1 MASPDIK
8 LLIGAK
14 GGASPS
20 GASAVEIRQAL
31 QAALSGKNGV
41 KVNVRFT
48 LNDANNLRQEIQKS
62 LNAQNKELGMEGG
75 NIFTYIQ
82 DKVKSDMA
90 PLVMSKLKNA
100 LIKGAQ
106 DGVAAVKELNAE
118 MTRLRSVTGASQAQ
132 MDKFMDSAIAKSK
145 NVGSSVTDMLNST
158 TVYAHLGYSMDES
171 ADLAEYTAMLQNVG
185 DIDVGSAQNAI
196 TAIIKAYDVGVN
208 QIETTMDKMVTV
220 GNNFPISVSQLADGM
235 NNAGSALSA
244 AGNSF
249 DQSLAL
255 LAASNTTVQDISKS
269 STGLRTIAA
278 RIRNA

>member
-185 DIDVGSAQNAI
+185 DIDVGSAQKAI
-196 TAIIKAYDVGVN
+196 TAIIKA
-208 QIETTMDKMVTV
+208 
-220 GNNFPISVSQLADGM
+220 
-235 NNAGSALSA
+235 
-244 AGNSF
+244 
-249 DQSLAL
+249 
-255 LAASNTTVQDISKS
+255 
-269 STGLRTIAA
+269 
-278 RIRNA
+278 